1 MVRRLPYRVA
11 TAACLALCL
20 GLALSARAAV
30 AQPEPAAFHVFGLV
44 ADPGAYSSSEDVTV
58 KDAVAL
64 AGGYTADGS
73 SDGLEIQRMVDGKL
87 VSTVAN
93 EDDLVLADDVVMV
106 RGEPF
111 RPPGERPRG

>member
-1 MVRRLPYRVA
+1 MARRVPYRA
-11 TAACLALCL
+11 AIAACLALCL
-20 GLALSARAAV
+20 GLALSARPAV

-44 ADPGAYSSSEDVTV
+44 ADPGAYTWSKDVTV

-87 VSTVAN
+87 TSTVAS

-111 RPPGERPRG
+111 RPPGREP